1 MNPDAPSLSKL
12 LGGRIGNHARRDGIW
27 FRAWPWAYLL
37 LTLNFLVLMVRQIP
51 CQTDVQ
57 AKYMALCYSDIRV
70 LWYWRGLQDGKI
82 PFLEADVEYP
92 VLTGAFME
100 VGRRLVML
108 LGGKSQPGLSA
119 AEIAQADQLFVGVT
133 AVLIFALFGVLVW
146 AHLKMHRP
154 WDALMIAASPAIL
167 TAGLINWDALVVA
180 LTSLALLAWARKQH
194 ALAGV
199 WIGLGIAAKL
209 YPVLL
214 LGPLFILALRTGKW
228 RPFFVTTGVTA
239 GTWIA
244 VNLPVYLARPEGW
257 LYFWTFN
264 VDRGADLGSLWYALQ
279 LAGLTIPG
287 LSTVESLSLLLGA
300 AAIGALMLF
309 APRRPRF
316 AQGAFLIVVLFLVVN
331 KVYSPQYVL
340 WLLPLLVL
348 ARPKW
353 LDWALFSLAETLY
366 YVAIW
371 AHLDGD
377 LNSGGPLD
385 KLYWLSVF
393 FRVGV
398 QLWLASRVI
407 TDILRPQY
415 DPVRLS
421 GLDDPDGGVFNNAPD
436 AEWLNRFRQ
445 RFKDWFKRQPA
456 TQEL

>member
-1 MNPDAPSLSKL
+1 VNPDAPALSRL
-12 LGGRIGNHARRDGIW
+12 LGGRLGEHARPGGLW
-27 FRAWPWAYLL
+27 YRAWPWAFLA
-37 LTLNFLVLMVRQIP
+37 LTLNFAALMTRQIP
-51 CQTDVQ
+51 CQNGET
-57 AKYMALCYSDIRV
+57 KYLALCYSDIRV

-82 PFLEADVEYP
+82 PFIQANVEYP

-100 VGRRLVML
+100 VGRRLVLL

-119 AEIAQADQLFVGVT
+119 ADIAQADQLFMGVT
-133 AVLIFALFGVLVW
+133 ALLIFVLFGVLVW

-154 WDALMIAASPAIL
+154 WDALMIAVSPAIL

-209 YPVLL
+209 YPALL
-214 LGPLFILALRTGKW
+214 LGPLFILAVRTGKW
-228 RPFFVTTGVTA
+228 REFFVTVGATA
-239 GTWIA
+239 AAWVA
-244 VNLPVYLARPEGW
+244 VNLPVYLASPDGW

-264 VDRGADLGSLWYALQ
+264 VDRGADLGSIWYALQ
-279 LAGLTIPG
+279 LAGITIPG
-287 LSTVESLSLLLGA
+287 LSRLESVLLVLGALAIAAILLL
-300 AAIGALMLF
+300 
-309 APRRPRF
+309 APRRPRLS
-316 AQGAFLIVVLFLVVN
+316 QGAFLIVVLFLVVN

-353 LDWALFSLAETLY
+353 LDWALFSLAESLY

-371 AHLDGD
+371 AHLDGV

-385 KLYWLSVF
+385 KLYWLSIF

-407 TDILRPQY
+407 TDIFRPAN
-415 DPVRLS
+415 DPVRLD
-421 GLDDPDGGVFNNAPD
+421 GLDDPDGGVFDNAAD
-436 AEWLNRFRQ
+436 AAWLTRITR
-445 RFKDWFKRQPA
+445 RPLPA
-456 TQEL
+456 